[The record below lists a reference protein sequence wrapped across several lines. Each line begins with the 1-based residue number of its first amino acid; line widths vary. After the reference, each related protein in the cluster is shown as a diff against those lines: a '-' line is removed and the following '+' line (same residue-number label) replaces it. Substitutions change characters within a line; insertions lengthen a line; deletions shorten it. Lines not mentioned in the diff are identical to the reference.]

1 SPDSRFVAVGSAAGT
16 DGYAWVVDARTGRSV
31 SGLLHEGPVFAVAF
45 SPDSKYLAT
54 ASADHTARVIL
65 TETGKEISRLQHQD
79 GVNAVV
85 FSRNGEFVATASEDN
100 TARVIQTL
108 TGKEISRMP
117 HENEVHTVAFS
128 PDGLFLATGTHAL
141 PEAKDQIKNVN
152 TLTLFTNVTGK
163 AVFHDPGAAKTLAV
177 RL

>member
-1 SPDSRFVAVGSAAGT
+1 MPHRERVVALAFSPDGRYVITGGFDHNARLMNAANGRETWHFGQEGNVYAVAYSPDSRFVAVGSAAGT

-79 GVNAVV
+79 
-85 FSRNGEFVATASEDN
+85 
-100 TARVIQTL
+100 
-108 TGKEISRMP
+108 
-117 HENEVHTVAFS
+117 
-128 PDGLFLATGTHAL
+128 
-141 PEAKDQIKNVN
+141 
-152 TLTLFTNVTGK
+152 
-163 AVFHDPGAAKTLAV
+163 
-177 RL
+177 